1 MEELKALFLSLDDK
15 YKYIFIFV
23 YSALESIILPFPVFF
38 LLIPILFLQPQN
50 WIIFSALATLGSVF
64 GAAIAWYLGK
74 KFKNII
80 LTSEKLQIL
89 RDLIKLNQENYKKVQ
104 ELYNKYGDLF
114 LVVAALSPLP
124 YKLFTWTSG
133 IFEYSIHKLIIFS
146 LIFRGILYFSQ
157 SYILINFGEGVLNT
171 IKENSTIFG
180 IILVLGIL
188 ISAIKHFRKV

>member
-64 GAAIAWYLGK
+64 GAVIAWYLGK
-74 KFKNII
+74 KFKNIVLI
-80 LTSEKLQIL
+80 SEKLQIL
-89 RDLIKLNQENYKKVQ
+89 RNLIKLNQENYKKVQ

-114 LVVAALSPLP
+114 LVIAAVSPLP
-124 YKLFTWTSG
+124 YKLFTWASG
-133 IFEYSIHKLIIFS
+133 IFEYPIHKLIILS

-171 IKENSTIFG
+171 IKENSAIFG

-188 ISAIKHFRKV
+188 VWAIKHFRKV

>member
-1 MEELKALFLSLDDK
+1 MEELKALFLSLDDR
-15 YKYIFIFV
+15 YKYIFIFI

-64 GAAIAWYLGK
+64 GAVIAWYLGK
-74 KFKNII
+74 KFKNIVLI
-80 LTSEKLQIL
+80 SEKLQIL

-114 LVVAALSPLP
+114 LVIAAVSPLP

-133 IFEYSIHKLIIFS
+133 IFEYSIYKLIILS
-146 LIFRGILYFSQ
+146 LVFRGILYFSQ
-157 SYILINFGEGVLNT
+157 SYILINFGESVLNT
-171 IKENSTIFG
+171 IKENSAIFQ
-180 IILVLGIL
+180 IILVLAIL
-188 ISAIKHFRKV
+188 IWAIKHFRKV